1 MSAEIFVVCQG
12 FKAPSKLDPRFF
24 DPKWVFMEAVQETKK
39 DAQPGNL
46 TALFK
51 KVGKKNRGGS
61 AGRKHPPTRTSTT
74 LSK

>member
-61 AGRKHPPTRTSTT
+61 AYGTAP
-74 LSK
+74 LQ